1 MAADASGCPL
11 TGGPVGAQRARG
23 FQEEVLLPLGH
34 VFSRE
39 ASSGQWRE
47 GLGDR

>member
-1 MAADASGCPL
+1 MAADASGRPL
-11 TGGPVGAQRARG
+11 TGGPVGTQRARG